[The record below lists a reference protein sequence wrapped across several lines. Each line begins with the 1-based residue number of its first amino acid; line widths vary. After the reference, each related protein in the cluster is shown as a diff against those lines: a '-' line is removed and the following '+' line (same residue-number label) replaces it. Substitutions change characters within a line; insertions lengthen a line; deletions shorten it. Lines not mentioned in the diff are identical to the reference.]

1 HQTSDIQR
9 TERMLVKESLDLADD
24 GSRLSVAR
32 ATLGQCRV
40 ANVFGSNQ
48 GQDEQ
53 GEQFHLILAVLGEV
67 GNEAQTERFQGN
79 GRRALFSRIGRR
91 ISSPLEKCRVLRC
104 QSQMPGK
111 IHSFHSVKS
120 GELF

>member
-1 HQTSDIQR
+1 MLDVRQQGQHQTSDIQR

-53 GEQFHLILAVLGEV
+53 GEQFHLIFAVLGEV

-91 ISSPLEKCRVLRC
+91 ISSPLEKCRVL
-104 QSQMPGK
+104 SNLP
-111 IHSFHSVKS
+111 
-120 GELF
+120 